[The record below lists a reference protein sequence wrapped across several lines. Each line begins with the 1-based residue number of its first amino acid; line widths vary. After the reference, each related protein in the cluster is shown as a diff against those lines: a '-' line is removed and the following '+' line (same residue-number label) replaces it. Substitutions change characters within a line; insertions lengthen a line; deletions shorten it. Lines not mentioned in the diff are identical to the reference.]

1 MEVLTEQK
9 KKEIMEN
16 GYYLLLIQN
25 MEEVNTLMTALK
37 VIDTIP
43 TQDRPNTE
51 SLRKAILEI
60 KNKIKEKRDMESS
73 VMSNDSNCVGDV
85 CEV

>member
-1 MEVLTEQK
+1 MKVLTEQK

-37 VIDTIP
+37 VIDAIP
-43 TQDRPNTE
+43 E
-51 SLRKAILEI
+51 
-60 KNKIKEKRDMESS
+60 KNNSKSS

>member
-37 VIDTIP
+37 VIDAIP
-43 TQDRPNTE
+43 TQDRTNTE

-60 KNKIKEKRDMESS
+60 KDKIAEKKNNNSS

>member
-1 MEVLTEQK
+1 MKVITEQK

-37 VIDTIP
+37 VIDAIP

-60 KNKIKEKRDMESS
+60 KDKIAEKNNSKSS

>member
-37 VIDTIP
+37 VIDAIP
-43 TQDRPNTE
+43 TQDRRFIVLFF
-51 SLRKAILEI
+51 SW
-60 KNKIKEKRDMESS
+60 
-73 VMSNDSNCVGDV
+73 
-85 CEV
+85 